1 MQTRTILALIFVCLL
16 LTSAGQCLAKAGPKA
31 WDVKNVTQ
39 LLAAAVNVGKDG
51 GTIRLA
57 PGDYVIASPIVFKGI
72 TRVNIVGTGWDTSI
86 TMSGKGDALVFE
98 DCGHCSVRDLCI
110 TGNKDAGS
118 GIVFKGACGSD
129 TVDFC
134 RIALF
139 PVSGIRFEGPK
150 TGSQSSNTVSRCHF
164 ISNLQDQLYSFNNN
178 DFYILQNQ
186 FGTHGGTPKT
196 GARLEQSSAGTYSM
210 NYHWDNEVALRLGPG
225 SHYNRIENNRFE
237 ESRKEGIIIGSP
249 EGWSCVF
256 NIFIGNTIHSNSKS
270 ESGKYP
276 AVTAYNA
283 ASTTFTSNQVFSWN
297 AGTYKHTSSLV
308 IGPGCRNWIVK
319 DNMFHHN
326 TDKALIHEEGLGH
339 IVKDNITD

>member
-1 MQTRTILALIFVCLL
+1 MQYITICLL
-16 LTSAGQCLAKAGPKA
+16 AVALLQSAGYCAESAGPKL
-31 WDVKNVTQ
+31 WDVKTAAGLVE
-39 LLAAAVNVGKDG
+39 AAAKVGKDG

-57 PGDYVIASPIVFKGI
+57 PGVYVITQPIIFKG
-72 TRVNIVGTGWDTSI
+72 RNLVNIVGSGWDAGI
-86 TMSGKGDALVFE
+86 QMAGKGDAIVFE
-98 DCGHCSVRDLCI
+98 DCGHCSVRDLSI
-110 TGNKDAGS
+110 AGSKDAGS

-134 RIALF
+134 RIAGF
-139 PVSGIRFEGPK
+139 PVSGVRFEGPK

-164 ISNLQDQLYSFNNN
+164 ISNMQDQLYSFNNN

-256 NIFIGNTIHSNSKS
+256 NVFIGNTIHSNSKGA
-270 ESGKYP
+270 SGKYA
-276 AVTAYNA
+276 AVTAFNA

-297 AGTYKHTSSLV
+297 SKDYKHASSLV
-308 IGPGCRNWIVK
+308 IGPGCKNWMVK

-326 TDKALIHEEGLGH
+326 TGKPLVYDEGNGH
-339 IVKDNITD
+339 VVKDNITD